1 MSDDLETPQHET
13 PQRRPIWA
21 YVTIGLLAGFLSGL
35 FGIGGGIVIVPLLV
49 LLAHVERKRASGTS
63 LAAIVPSALVGVA
76 SYAVGGHVDWLIAL
90 ILVVGSVVGAQVGAW
105 LLHRLPVGVIR
116 WAFIA
121 FLAVVA
127 VNLFLAVPSR
137 EAELALTAWPVVGL
151 VALGFVTGVLSG
163 ILGVGGGIVVVPM
176 LILLFGQS
184 DLVAKGTSLAMM
196 IPTALSGTIGNLR
209 RKNVDLVGAGLVGV
223 SACVTT
229 ALGAALAA
237 ALDPQTASIVFAAFL
252 VVLIVRLVVE
262 AVQAGRTAKAER
274 ASQASPEADRA

>member
-1 MSDDLETPQHET
+1 MNDAPDAPQLETPHK
-13 PQRRPIWA
+13 RPIWA
-21 YVTIGLLAGFLSGL
+21 YVVIGLVAGFLSGL

-90 ILVVGSVVGAQVGAW
+90 ILVVGSVIGAQVGAW

-137 EAELALTAWPVVGL
+137 EAELALDVWPIVGL

-229 ALGAALAA
+229 ALGAAVAL
-237 ALDPQTASIVFAAFL
+237 ALDPRTASIVFAAFL
-252 VVLIVRLVVE
+252 AVLIVRLAFE
-262 AVQAGRTAKAER
+262 AVQTGRKERAAKRAER
-274 ASQASPEADRA
+274 AEEPAAD